1 VASSPTYGPRQRLLQ
16 TGAGTNLQAFGAA
29 EWSLLAVIAGI
40 WGSSFLLMEIG
51 LRAFAPG
58 VISLARVGLG
68 AAALALVPRARRI
81 SIDRED
87 WPRVALLGVV
97 WMGIPLLLFPIAQ
110 QWIDSSVAGMIN
122 GAMPLTVAAW
132 ASLLLGR
139 APGRTQLV
147 GLVLGFVGIVAIA
160 APELPLGALTDGG
173 TAATAAGAGLVL
185 LATVLYGLA
194 ANLAVPLQQRYG
206 SLSVLLRAQ
215 AVALVLIVS
224 AGIVALPNSSWALG
238 PALAMV
244 PLGVLGTGLAFVLM
258 ATLVGRVGGPRGS
271 IAIYVVPVVAM
282 VLGVVALGERI
293 HPLAVAGTA
302 LVLVGAWI
310 TSRREA

>member
-1 VASSPTYGPRQRLLQ
+1 MASSPTDGPRQRLLQ
-16 TGAGTNLQAFGAA
+16 TGAGTNLEAFGAA

-68 AAALALVPRARRI
+68 AAALALVPRARRTR
-81 SIDRED
+81 IDRAD

-173 TAATAAGAGLVL
+173 TATTAAGAGLVL

-206 SLSVLLRAQ
+206 SLPVLLRVQ
-215 AVALVLIVS
+215 AVALVLVVP
-224 AGIVALPNSSWALG
+224 AGIVALPSSSWALG
-238 PALAMV
+238 PAIAMV

-282 VLGVVALGERI
+282 ALGVVALGERI

-310 TSRREA
+310 TSRREG